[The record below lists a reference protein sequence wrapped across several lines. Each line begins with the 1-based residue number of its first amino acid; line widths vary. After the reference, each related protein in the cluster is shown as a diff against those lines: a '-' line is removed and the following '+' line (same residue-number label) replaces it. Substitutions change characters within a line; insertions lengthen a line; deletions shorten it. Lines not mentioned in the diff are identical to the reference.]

1 MSTAVLKKE
10 KSVKNII
17 MKNVF
22 AVHSTR
28 YSVLKAST
36 MLEVIAAMVIIMVIF
51 AVATS
56 MFVKITASGFTLEKI
71 NANLLLNN
79 KAIDTKLK
87 QDFKEYEI
95 KEGEITIKKHIKPY
109 GSNASLVLLHLEA
122 FDNANKKMADRKELV
137 LIEK

>member
-1 MSTAVLKKE
+1 MSTAVSKKE

>member
-1 MSTAVLKKE
+1 
-10 KSVKNII
+10 

-22 AVHSTR
+22 AVPSTR

>member
-1 MSTAVLKKE
+1 MSTSVLKKE

>member
-1 MSTAVLKKE
+1 
-10 KSVKNII
+10 
-17 MKNVF
+17 
-22 AVHSTR
+22 
-28 YSVLKAST
+28 

-56 MFVKITASGFTLEKI
+56 MFVKITGSGFTLEKI